1 MTGPFLTLK
10 ESAKYCG
17 YKYDTFKKIARE
29 YSLPRYGP
37 NRSKLSQVDL
47 DSFMVDPTRFVSM
60 SRLASNKRHKPIK
73 IKYE

>member
-29 YSLPRYGP
+29 YNLPRYGP

-47 DSFMVDPTRFVSM
+47 DSFMVDPTSFMSVRRFIS
-60 SRLASNKRHKPIK
+60 SERRKPRK
-73 IKYE
+73 IKFD